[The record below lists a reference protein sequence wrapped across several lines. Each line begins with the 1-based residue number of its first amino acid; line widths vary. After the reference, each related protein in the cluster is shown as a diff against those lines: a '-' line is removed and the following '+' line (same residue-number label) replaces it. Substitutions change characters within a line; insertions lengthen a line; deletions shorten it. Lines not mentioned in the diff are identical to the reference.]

1 MAEVTRSLSNL
12 LKSRNIKCD
21 NNEKKVIDYND
32 IITEKIAQIQK
43 KIEEEHQKEEINDG
57 FVEGIDAES
66 VEKLLSEDSNVIRE
80 NNSAN
85 EKAEEIIALA
95 KNDAQAILDKAKDE
109 CESLK
114 HAAMESGRNEGYQEG
129 KVQAAKEV
137 EFQRQELENEK
148 KRLEE
153 EYEKKVKQIEP
164 ELVDVILNVFE
175 KVTHVLAEDKKELVL
190 QLVED
195 VLAKNEF
202 STDLLIRVSSA
213 DYKFVMDN
221 RDKINSAVR
230 GKVQVEITE
239 DPTFK
244 KGQCMIESD
253 SGIYDC
259 SLDIQL
265 ENLVDD
271 IKILSCM
278 AE

>member
-66 VEKLLSEDSNVIRE
+66 VEKLLNDDSNIIKE

-85 EKAEEIIALA
+85 EKAGEIIALA
-95 KNDAQAILDKAKDE
+95 ENDAKAILDKAKDE
-109 CESLK
+109 CETLK
-114 HAAMESGRNEGYQEG
+114 RAAMESGRNEGYQEG

-137 EFQRQELENEK
+137 ELQRQELENEK

-175 KVTHVLAEDKKELVL
+175 KVTHVLAEDKKGLVL

-202 STDLLIRVSSA
+202 STDLLIRVSTA

-221 RDKINSAVR
+221 RDKINGAVR

-265 ENLVDD
+265 ENLVED

>member
-66 VEKLLSEDSNVIRE
+66 VEKLLNDDSNIIKE

-85 EKAEEIIALA
+85 EKAGEIIALA
-95 KNDAQAILDKAKDE
+95 ENDAKAILDKAKDE
-109 CESLK
+109 CETLK
-114 HAAMESGRNEGYQEG
+114 RAAMESGRNEGYQEG

-137 EFQRQELENEK
+137 ELQRQELENEK

-175 KVTHVLAEDKKELVL
+175 KVTHVLAEDKKGLVL

-202 STDLLIRVSSA
+202 STDLLIRVSTA

-221 RDKINSAVR
+221 RDKINGAVR

>member
-1 MAEVTRSLSNL
+1 MSNI
-12 LKSRNIKCD
+12 LKVRNIKCD

-32 IITEKIAQIQK
+32 IITEKITQIQK
-43 KIEEEHQKEEINDG
+43 KIEEENRQGEISDG

-66 VEKLLSEDSNVIRE
+66 VEMLLNEESNVIRE

-85 EKAEEIIALA
+85 QKAEEIIEMAE
-95 KNDAQAILDKAKDE
+95 NDAKAILDRAKEE
-109 CESLK
+109 CESIK
-114 HAAMESGRNEGYQEG
+114 HAAMERGRNEGYNEG
-129 KVQAAKEV
+129 KVQAAREI
-137 EFQRQELENEK
+137 EQERKKLEQER
-148 KRLEE
+148 KRLND
-153 EYEKKVKQIEP
+153 EYEKRVKEIEP

-175 KVTHVLAEDKKELVL
+175 KVTHVLAQDKKELVV
-190 QLVED
+190 QLIED
-195 VLAKNEF
+195 VLSKTEF
-202 STDLLIRVSSA
+202 STDFLIRVSSA
-213 DYKFVMDN
+213 DYKFVIDN
-221 RDKINSAVR
+221 REKINDAVR
-230 GKVQVEITE
+230 GSVQVEITE

-265 ENLVDD
+265 ENLVND

>member
-1 MAEVTRSLSNL
+1 MRGIRRERFRL
-12 LKSRNIKCD
+12 LRKW
-21 NNEKKVIDYND
+21 
-32 IITEKIAQIQK
+32 
-43 KIEEEHQKEEINDG
+43 
-57 FVEGIDAES
+57 
-66 VEKLLSEDSNVIRE
+66 KL
-80 NNSAN
+80 
-85 EKAEEIIALA
+85 
-95 KNDAQAILDKAKDE
+95 
-109 CESLK
+109 
-114 HAAMESGRNEGYQEG
+114 
-129 KVQAAKEV
+129 
-137 EFQRQELENEK
+137 QRQELENEK